1 MQLQEFYDYKNQL
14 MQDLL
19 TDEEITTLID
29 PNNTVTDPSDLA
41 YSQVFPYEYLPD
53 TVDHG
58 KTFVCFDVDIQEAS
72 ANRTFLSP
80 TLYIWVFTHK
90 SRMRLPEGGVRI
102 DKLCTKIC
110 ENINGSL
117 NYGLGELKLY
127 AVKRFAPMTD
137 FNGKLITFH
146 AKDFNKIYDPQKRIP
161 ANRKTG

>member
-1 MQLQEFYDYKNQL
+1 MQLQEFYDYKNRL

-19 TDEEITTLID
+19 TDEDITSLID
-29 PNNTVTDPSDLA
+29 PDGNAKDSYDLA
-41 YSQVFPYEYLPD
+41 YSQVFPYEYIPD

-58 KTFVCFDVDIQEAS
+58 KTFICFDVDIQEAS

-80 TLYIWVFTHK
+80 ILYIWVFTHK

-102 DKLCTKIC
+102 DNLCVKIC
-110 ENINGSL
+110 ERINGSL
-117 NYGLGELKLY
+117 DYGLGELKLY

-146 AKDFNKIYDPQKRIP
+146 AKDFNKIYDPKKKVP